1 MSTRLVQAGSVVS
14 ALGAARPSPVR
25 AALSPATA
33 PIWPR
38 SRQVKISDFG
48 WSCCKVDLGKTFHV
62 SWEWVAP
69 EVLGG
74 GPFSEKAD
82 MYSFAMVAW
91 EVLTQAKPFEGMN
104 PMQMGFAV
112 GSQGYRPPIP
122 EETPKGLSELIAA
135 CWHNEPQ
142 QRPSF
147 ASVLGKLTAFEFMGE
162 Q

>member
-1 MSTRLVQAGSVVS
+1 MHRNLNSKNLLLDDSGK
-14 ALGAARPSPVR
+14 
-25 AALSPATA
+25 
-33 PIWPR
+33 I
-38 SRQVKISDFG
+38 KISDFG

-91 EVLTQAKPFEGMN
+91 EVLTQTKPFEGMN

-122 EETPKGLSELIAA
+122 EDTPKGLAELIAA